1 MKDGRTDEQTFV
13 IVESLSRLKNRF
25 QVDKLT
31 NLLLY
36 CFQVSTSAALQA
48 YKLQVERI
56 TRIANSTTDFT
67 DLVKVD
73 QCALLKENADLVVSL
88 RGALFFDKKMK
99 GTDQIMSSMGFG
111 KD

>member
-1 MKDGRTDEQTFV
+1 M
-13 IVESLSRLKNRF
+13 
-25 QVDKLT
+25 
-31 NLLLY
+31 
-36 CFQVSTSAALQA
+36 
-48 YKLQVERI
+48 ERI